1 MAERRRAMNDSIITR
16 LRQLLGD
23 TGVERDA
30 GGIPRAA
37 PETTEE
43 VASVC
48 ALAHAEGWRIR
59 IEGRGTWLLP
69 DAPADLVLTLRAMD
83 QMGEVSPADL
93 VATAQAG
100 TTLETVRRHL
110 AESGMWLA
118 IDPPGRPDRTL
129 GSIAATGTAGPLRF
143 GCGPVR
149 DQVLGATF
157 VTGDGRV
164 VQAGGRVV
172 KNVAGYDLTKLHIG
186 GFGGFG
192 ILTELHLRLRAFPRA
207 DATMLARGTRD
218 HLLALS
224 RAMMEMG
231 MMPAALEL
239 LSPALAADPD
249 WVLAVRFLGPDQAV
263 QGDIRRLPQEK
274 AVSWEPLQPERS
286 SSFWALTA
294 RAAISGLITIRMGAL
309 AAGLDDTIDLLAH
322 DLDEGLLSAGAGDG
336 MIRWT
341 GETTPERIRR
351 LRSASAAREIPVT
364 LERAPWSIRHL
375 VGHFGAYREGV
386 GRLVDRLRQTY
397 DPGLRLS
404 VALEAQE

>member
-1 MAERRRAMNDSIITR
+1 MNDSIFTR

-23 TGVERDA
+23 SGVERDA
-30 GGIPRAA
+30 AGVARAA

-48 ALAHAEGWRIR
+48 SLAHAERWRIR

-83 QMGEVSPADL
+83 QVGTVSPADL

-100 TTLETVRRHL
+100 ATLETIRRHL
-110 AESGMWLA
+110 AEDEMWLA

-129 GSIAATGTAGPLRF
+129 GSIVATGTSGPLRL
-143 GCGPVR
+143 GAGPVR

-157 VTGDGRV
+157 VTGDGRIV
-164 VQAGGRVV
+164 HAGGRVV

-192 ILTELHLRLRAFPRA
+192 ILTEIHLRLRAFPRA
-207 DATMLARGTRD
+207 DATLLARGTRD
-218 HLLALS
+218 NLLAVS
-224 RAMMEMG
+224 RDIIEAAIT
-231 MMPAALEL
+231 PASMEL
-239 LSPALAADPD
+239 LSPALAADPE
-249 WVLAVRFLGPDQAV
+249 WVLAVRLLGPDEAV
-263 QGDIRRLPQEK
+263 QGDIRRLPQHST
-274 AVSWEPLQPERS
+274 VTWEPLPPERS

-294 RAAISGLITIRMGAL
+294 RAALSGLVTIRMGAL

-351 LRSASAAREIPVT
+351 LRGVAAAREIPVT
-364 LERAPWSIRHL
+364 LERAPWSIRHV

-404 VALEAQE
+404 VALEAQEQE

>member
-1 MAERRRAMNDSIITR
+1 MNESIFTR
-16 LRQLLGD
+16 LRQLLGES
-23 TGVERDA
+23 GVERDA
-30 GGIPRAA
+30 SGVPRAA

-43 VASVC
+43 VAAVC
-48 ALAHAEGWRIR
+48 SLAHAEEWRIR

-83 QMGEVSPADL
+83 QMGQMNPADL
-93 VATAQAG
+93 VATAPAG
-100 TTLETVRRHL
+100 ATLETIRRHL
-110 AESGMWLA
+110 AEDGMWLA

-129 GSIAATGTAGPLRF
+129 GSIVATGTSGPLRL
-143 GCGPVR
+143 GSGPVR
-149 DQVLGATF
+149 DQILGATF

-172 KNVAGYDLTKLHIG
+172 KNVAGYDLTKLHVG

-192 ILTELHLRLRAFPRA
+192 VLTEVHLRLRASPRA
-207 DATMLARGTRD
+207 DATLLARASRD
-218 HLLALS
+218 NLLAMS
-224 RAMMEMG
+224 REIVEMAMA
-231 MMPAALEL
+231 PAAMEL

-249 WVLAVRFLGPDQAV
+249 WVLALRFLGPDESV
-263 QGDIRRLPQEK
+263 QGDIRRLPQGNL
-274 AVSWEPLQPERS
+274 VTWEPLPPDRS

-294 RAAISGLITIRMGAL
+294 RAALSGLVTIRMGAL
-309 AAGLDDTIDLLAH
+309 SAGLDDTIDLLAH

-351 LRSASAAREIPVT
+351 LRGAAAGREIPVT
-364 LERAPWSIRHL
+364 LERAPWSIRSV

-404 VALEAQE
+404 VALEAREND

>member
-1 MAERRRAMNDSIITR
+1 MSDPVLMR

-23 TGVERDA
+23 AGVERDA
-30 GGIPRAA
+30 AGIPRAA

-43 VASVC
+43 VAAVC
-48 ALAHAEGWRIR
+48 QLAHGEGWRIR

-83 QMGEVSPADL
+83 RMGEVSPSDL
-93 VATAQAG
+93 VATAPAG
-100 TTLETVRRHL
+100 VTIETIRRHL
-110 AESGMWLA
+110 AEEGMWLA
-118 IDPPGRPDRTL
+118 MDPPGRPDRTL
-129 GSIAATGTAGPLRF
+129 GSIAATATAGPLRLAM
-143 GCGPVR
+143 GPVR

-157 VTGDGRV
+157 VTGDGRI

-192 ILTELHLRLRAFPRA
+192 ILTELHLRLRSLPRA
-207 DATMLARGTRD
+207 DTTLVARGSRD
-218 HLLALS
+218 SLLALS
-224 RAMMEMG
+224 RAILEI
-231 MMPAALEL
+231 PLAPSALEL

-249 WVLAVRFLGPDQAV
+249 WVLAVRFLGPDPSV
-263 QGDIRRLPQEK
+263 QGDMRMLPRSTG
-274 AVSWEPLQPERS
+274 ATAWEPLPPDRS
-286 SSFWALTA
+286 SAFWTLVA
-294 RAAISGLITIRMGAL
+294 RAACSGLMTIRMGAL
-309 AAGLDDTIDLLAH
+309 PVGLDDTLDLVAH

-351 LRSASAAREIPVT
+351 LRGAAAAREIPLT
-364 LERAPWSIRHL
+364 LERAPWPIRHA

-386 GRLVDRLRQTY
+386 GMLVDRLRQTY
-397 DPGLRLS
+397 DPGSRIS
-404 VALEAQE
+404 VALEAPE

>member
-1 MAERRRAMNDSIITR
+1 MNDSIFTR

-23 TGVERDA
+23 SGVERDA
-30 GGIPRAA
+30 AGVARAA
-37 PETTEE
+37 PETTDE
-43 VASVC
+43 VAAVC
-48 ALAHAEGWRIR
+48 SLSHAEGWRIR

-83 QMGEVSPADL
+83 QMGEVNPADL

-100 TTLETVRRHL
+100 ATLETIRRHL
-110 AESGMWLA
+110 AEDGMWLA
-118 IDPPGRPDRTL
+118 VDPPGRPDRTL
-129 GSIAATGTAGPLRF
+129 GSIAATGTSGPLRL
-143 GCGPVR
+143 GSGLIR
-149 DQVLGATF
+149 DQIIGATF

-192 ILTELHLRLRAFPRA
+192 VLTELHLRLRAFPRA
-207 DATMLARGTRD
+207 DATLLARATRD
-218 HLLALS
+218 NLLAMS
-224 RAMMEMG
+224 REIVEMAMA
-231 MMPAALEL
+231 PAAMEL

-249 WVLAVRFLGPDQAV
+249 WVLAVRFLGADEAV
-263 QGDIRRLPQEK
+263 QGDIRRLPQGGG
-274 AVSWEPLQPERS
+274 VTWEPLPPERS

-294 RAAISGLITIRMGAL
+294 RAALSGLVTIRMGAL
-309 AAGLDDTIDLLAH
+309 SPGLDDTIDLLAH

-351 LRSASAAREIPVT
+351 LRSAAAGREIPVT
-364 LERAPWSIRHL
+364 LERAPWSIRHV

-404 VALEAQE
+404 VALEADHE

>member
-1 MAERRRAMNDSIITR
+1 VSDSIFTR
-16 LRQLLGD
+16 LRQILGE

-30 GGIPRAA
+30 AGVPRAA
-37 PETTEE
+37 PESTDE
-43 VASVC
+43 VAAVC
-48 ALAHAEGWRIR
+48 QIAHQEGWRIR

-69 DAPADLVLTLRAMD
+69 DAPADLVLTLRGMD

-100 TTLETVRRHL
+100 ATLETIRRHL
-110 AESGMWLA
+110 ADDGMWLA

-129 GSIAATGTAGPLRF
+129 GSIVATGTSGPLRL
-143 GCGPVR
+143 GSGPVR
-149 DQVLGATF
+149 DQILGATF

-207 DATMLARGTRD
+207 DATLLARGSRD
-218 HLLALS
+218 HLLAMS
-224 RAMMEMG
+224 RGILEMAMS
-231 MMPAALEL
+231 PAAMEL

-249 WVLAVRFLGPDQAV
+249 WVLAVRFLGPDEAV
-263 QGDIRRLPQEK
+263 QGDIRRLPQENS
-274 AVSWEPLQPERS
+274 VTWEPLPAERS

-294 RAAISGLITIRMGAL
+294 RAALSGLVTLRMGAL
-309 AAGLDDTIDLLAH
+309 SAGLDDTIDLLAH
-322 DLDEGLLSAGAGDG
+322 DLDEGLLSAGAADG

-351 LRSASAAREIPVT
+351 LRGAAAAREIPVT
-364 LERAPWSIRHL
+364 LERAPWSIRHV

-404 VALEAQE
+404 VALEATEHE

>member
-1 MAERRRAMNDSIITR
+1 VSDTIFSR
-16 LRQLLGD
+16 LRKILGESA
-23 TGVERDA
+23 VERDA
-30 GGIPRAA
+30 AGVPRAA
-37 PETTEE
+37 PDNTED
-43 VASVC
+43 VAQVC
-48 ALAHAEGWRIR
+48 QVAHQEGWRIR

-100 TTLETVRRHL
+100 ATFETIRRHL
-110 AESGMWLA
+110 ADDGMWLA
-118 IDPPGRPDRTL
+118 VDPPGRPDRTL
-129 GSIAATGTAGPLRF
+129 GSIAATGTSGPLRL
-143 GCGPVR
+143 GVGPVR

-157 VTGDGRV
+157 VTGDGRI

-207 DATMLARGTRD
+207 DATLIARGSRD

-224 RAMMEMG
+224 REMVEMG
-231 MMPAALEL
+231 MTPAAMEL

-249 WVLAVRFLGPDQAV
+249 WVLALRLLGPDEAV
-263 QGDIRRLPQEK
+263 QGDIRRLPQENGI
-274 AVSWEPLQPERS
+274 AWDSLPAERS

-294 RAAISGLITIRMGAL
+294 RAALSGLVTLRMGAL
-309 AAGLDDTIDLLAH
+309 SAGLDDTIDLLAH

-336 MIRWT
+336 MLRWT

-351 LRSASAAREIPVT
+351 LRAAAATREIPVT
-364 LERAPWSIRHL
+364 LERAPWSIRHV

-397 DPGLRLS
+397 DPGLQLS
-404 VALEAQE
+404 VALEAREHE

>member
-1 MAERRRAMNDSIITR
+1 MSDSIVTR
-16 LRQLLGD
+16 LRQLLGEG
-23 TGVERDA
+23 GVERDA
-30 GGIPRAA
+30 AGVPRAA

-43 VASVC
+43 VAAVC
-48 ALAHAEGWRIR
+48 SLAHAEHWRIR

-83 QMGEVSPADL
+83 QMGEVGPADL

-100 TTLETVRRHL
+100 ATLETIRRHL
-110 AESGMWLA
+110 AEDGMWLA
-118 IDPPGRPDRTL
+118 VDPPGRPDRTL
-129 GSIAATGTAGPLRF
+129 GSIVATGTSGPLRF
-143 GCGPVR
+143 GSGPVR
-149 DQVLGATF
+149 DQILGATF

-172 KNVAGYDLTKLHIG
+172 KNVAGFDLTKLHIG

-192 ILTELHLRLRAFPRA
+192 ILTEIHLRLRAFPRA
-207 DATMLARGTRD
+207 DATLLARGSRD
-218 HLLALS
+218 NLLAVS
-224 RAMMEMG
+224 REIVEMAMA
-231 MMPAALEL
+231 PAAMEL

-249 WVLAVRFLGPDQAV
+249 WVLAVRFLGPDEAV
-263 QGDIRRLPQEK
+263 QGDIRRLPQEN
-274 AVSWEPLQPERS
+274 AVTWEPLAPERS

-294 RAAISGLITIRMGAL
+294 RAALSGLVTIRMGAL

-351 LRSASAAREIPVT
+351 LRGVAAAREIPVT
-364 LERAPWSIRHL
+364 LERAPWSIRHV

-404 VALEAQE
+404 VALEAQEQE